1 MKTVHNEKKD
11 ATRKHSSR
19 MRIARL
25 WPPLN
30 VSACGV
36 YLPPWYTYPSP
47 GCLPPRIRTPL
58 GYLTHPPDTY
68 PTPMLIVLLTD
79 ACENITFPQIRYKPN
94 EIEEKVDRMVQVD
107 KKDRNSPV

>member
-1 MKTVHNEKKD
+1 MSVPVE
-11 ATRKHSSR
+11 
-19 MRIARL
+19 
-25 WPPLN
+25 
-30 VSACGV
+30 C
-36 YLPPWYTYPSP
+36 TYPP
-47 GCLPPRIRTPL
+47 GIPIPPPDAYPPRIPTPL